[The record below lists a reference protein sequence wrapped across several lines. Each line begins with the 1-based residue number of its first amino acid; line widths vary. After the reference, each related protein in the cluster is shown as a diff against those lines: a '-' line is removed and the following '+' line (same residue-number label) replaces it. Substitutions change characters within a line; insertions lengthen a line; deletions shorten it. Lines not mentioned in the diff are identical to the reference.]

1 VGTIAGLG
9 LLVLAGVGW
18 AATRYAHAR
27 DYREGWLVGIV
38 TWCLGVVAC
47 IFLMWLVLRVD
58 EYPVEVVP
66 SGLGLAISVG
76 LVWFTRARAPQ
87 PA

>member
-1 VGTIAGLG
+1 MGTIAGLA

-18 AATRYAHAR
+18 GATRYARAR

-38 TWCLGVVAC
+38 TWCLGVAAC
-47 IFLMWLVLRVD
+47 IFLTWLLLRID

-66 SGLGLAISVG
+66 SGLGLAVCVG
-76 LVWFTRARAPQ
+76 LLWLIRVRAPERT
-87 PA
+87 